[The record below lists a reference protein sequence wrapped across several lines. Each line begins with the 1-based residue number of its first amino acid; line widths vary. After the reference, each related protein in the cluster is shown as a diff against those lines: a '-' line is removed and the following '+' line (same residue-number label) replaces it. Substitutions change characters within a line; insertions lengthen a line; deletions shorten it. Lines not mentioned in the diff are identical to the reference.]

1 MAVQRLPPPPR
12 GEPARRLR
20 QRRGL
25 HVGPADRTAGGE
37 LMTAPSF
44 PRAKWS
50 IAALFCFLGFQYGT
64 WVSRLPALKTR
75 LDLGAGEVGLL
86 LMACGAGA
94 AASFPLVAA
103 LMRRL
108 GSRRLSLA
116 SAACLIAV
124 LAALSAVPD
133 YPLALLAV
141 CADGVLVGCLNVA
154 MNAQG
159 AALEKTYG
167 RTAMSQLHATFSAGL
182 LAAAL
187 LASGVT
193 TLTASVPAHFA
204 VAGALLLLLL
214 AVARPALLRHTDPAA
229 PNEPKK
235 KGRWTLPSAP
245 TLLMGCAMAFG
256 TITEGAMND
265 WSTLYLKD
273 VVRASATVAP
283 LGIAVVSVMMLLA
296 RVCADRWRTRWG
308 DGRVVRAGSAV
319 AAAGLA
325 VALAAGG
332 VVPTLLGFACVGL
345 GAAAVTPCVY
355 VAAAGHGSDALALV
369 AAMGTTG
376 LLAGPALIGFV
387 ASAANL
393 TLGMAVVAASA
404 LTVTLTAFRIPW
416 RTREP
421 APGEGENQPPV
432 AVP

>member
-1 MAVQRLPPPPR
+1 
-12 GEPARRLR
+12 
-20 QRRGL
+20 
-25 HVGPADRTAGGE
+25 
-37 LMTAPSF
+37 MTAPSF
-44 PRAKWS
+44 QRAKWS

-64 WVSRLPALKTR
+64 WISRLPALKSR

-94 AASFPLVAA
+94 AASFPLVAV
-103 LMRRL
+103 LMRRF
-108 GSRRLSLA
+108 GSRLLSLA
-116 SAACLIAV
+116 SAAALIAV

-141 CADGVLVGCLNVA
+141 CADGVAVGCLNVA

-159 AALEKTYG
+159 AALESAHG
-167 RTAMSQLHATFSAGL
+167 RTAMSQLHATFSGGL

-214 AVARPALLRHTDPAA
+214 AGARPGLLTHREPDPAT
-229 PNEPKK
+229 PDGPKRRTRR
-235 KGRWTLPSAP
+235 GLPSGT

-265 WSTLYLKD
+265 WSTLYMKD
-273 VVRASATVAP
+273 VVKASATVAP

-308 DGRVVRAGSAV
+308 DARVVRAGSAV
-319 AAAGLA
+319 AAVGLA
-325 VALAAGG
+325 LALLAGG

-355 VAAAGHGSDALALV
+355 VAAAGRGADALALV

-387 ASAANL
+387 AGAANL
-393 TLGMAVVAASA
+393 TVGMATVAVSA
-404 LTVTLTAFRIPW
+404 LIVTATTFRIPW
-416 RTREP
+416 RAGTPEP
-421 APGEGENQPPV
+421 VG
-432 AVP
+432 

>member
-1 MAVQRLPPPPR
+1 MPER
-12 GEPARRLR
+12 
-20 QRRGL
+20 
-25 HVGPADRTAGGE
+25 
-37 LMTAPSF
+37 SF
-44 PRAKWS
+44 SRAKWS
-50 IAALFCFLGFQYGT
+50 VAALFCFLGFQYGT
-64 WVSRLPALKTR
+64 WISRLPALTAR

-94 AASFPLVAA
+94 AASFPLVAV

-108 GSRRLSLA
+108 GSRLLSLA
-116 SAACLIAV
+116 SAVCLILV
-124 LAALSAVPD
+124 LAALSAVPNF
-133 YPLALLAV
+133 PLALLAV
-141 CADGVLVGCLNVA
+141 CADGVAVGCLNVA

-159 AALEKTYG
+159 AALEKVFD

-193 TLTASVPAHFA
+193 TLTGSVPAHFTA
-204 VAGALLLLLL
+204 AGILLLLLL
-214 AVARPALLRHTDPAA
+214 GGARPGLLPGREPRAAADEPRRRVRRALTS
-229 PNEPKK
+229 
-235 KGRWTLPSAP
+235 GT

-273 VVRASATVAP
+273 VVQASASVAP
-283 LGIAVVSVMMLLA
+283 LGIAVVSVTMLLA

-308 DGRVVRAGSAV
+308 DGPVVRTGSAV

-325 VALAAGG
+325 LALLAGG

-355 VAAAGHGSDALALV
+355 VAAAERGSDALALV

-376 LLAGPALIGFV
+376 LLGGPALIGFV
-387 ASAANL
+387 AGAASL
-393 TLGMAVVAASA
+393 TLGMATVAASA
-404 LTVTLTAFRIPW
+404 LIVTVTAFWIPW
-416 RTREP
+416 RARAGALVET
-421 APGEGENQPPV
+421 
-432 AVP
+432 

>member
-1 MAVQRLPPPPR
+1 MPELP
-12 GEPARRLR
+12 
-20 QRRGL
+20 
-25 HVGPADRTAGGE
+25 
-37 LMTAPSF
+37 F

-64 WVSRLPALKTR
+64 WISRLPALKTR

-94 AASFPLVAA
+94 AASFPLVAV
-103 LMRRL
+103 LMRQL
-108 GSRRLSLA
+108 GSRRLSLV
-116 SAACLIAV
+116 SAGCLIAV
-124 LAALSAVPD
+124 LAALAAVPN

-141 CADGVLVGCLNVA
+141 CADGVAVGCLNVA

-159 AALEKTYG
+159 AALEKAYD

-187 LASGVT
+187 LASGAT
-193 TLTASVPAHFA
+193 TLTGSVPAHFT
-204 VAGALLLLLL
+204 VAGVLLLLLL
-214 AVARPALLRHTDPAA
+214 GGARPGLLPGQEPGAAA
-229 PNEPKK
+229 PDEPKRRV
-235 KGRWTLPSAP
+235 GRALTSGT

-273 VVRASATVAP
+273 VVKAPASVAP

-308 DGRVVRAGSAV
+308 DGRVVRTGSAV

-325 VALAAGG
+325 LALLAGG

-355 VAAAGHGSDALALV
+355 VAAAERGSDALALV

-376 LLAGPALIGFV
+376 LLGGPALIGFV
-387 ASAANL
+387 AGAASL
-393 TLGMAVVAASA
+393 TIGMAAVAVSA
-404 LTVTLTAFRIPW
+404 LIVTVTAFWIPW
-416 RTREP
+416 RSRVTALVET
-421 APGEGENQPPV
+421 
-432 AVP
+432 

>member
-1 MAVQRLPPPPR
+1 MA
-12 GEPARRLR
+12 
-20 QRRGL
+20 
-25 HVGPADRTAGGE
+25 
-37 LMTAPSF
+37 APSF
-44 PRAKWS
+44 QRAKWS

-64 WVSRLPALKTR
+64 WVSRLPALKSR

-94 AASFPLVAA
+94 AASFPLVAV

-108 GSRRLSLA
+108 GSRLLSLA
-116 SAACLIAV
+116 SAAALIAV

-141 CADGVLVGCLNVA
+141 CADGVAVGCLNVA

-159 AALEKTYG
+159 AALERTHG
-167 RTAMSQLHATFSAGL
+167 RTAMSQLHATFSGGL

-214 AVARPALLRHTDPAA
+214 AGARPGLLTRREPDPAA
-229 PNEPKK
+229 PDGPKRSTRR
-235 KGRWTLPSAP
+235 GLPSGT

-273 VVRASATVAP
+273 VVKASATLAP

-308 DGRVVRAGSAV
+308 DARVVRAGSAV
-319 AAAGLA
+319 AAVGLA
-325 VALAAGG
+325 LALLAGG

-355 VAAAGHGSDALALV
+355 VAAAGRGADALALV

-387 ASAANL
+387 AGAANL
-393 TLGMAVVAASA
+393 TVGMAVVAVCA
-404 LTVTLTAFRIPW
+404 LIVTATTFRIPW
-416 RTREP
+416 RAGTPEP
-421 APGEGENQPPV
+421 VG
-432 AVP
+432 

>member
-1 MAVQRLPPPPR
+1 MP
-12 GEPARRLR
+12 
-20 QRRGL
+20 
-25 HVGPADRTAGGE
+25 E
-37 LMTAPSF
+37 LSF

-64 WVSRLPALKTR
+64 WIARLPALKAR

-94 AASFPLVAA
+94 AVSFPLVAV

-108 GSRRLSLA
+108 GSRGLSLA
-116 SAACLIAV
+116 SAGCLIAV
-124 LAALSAVPD
+124 LAALSAVPNF
-133 YPLALLAV
+133 PLALLAV
-141 CADGVLVGCLNVA
+141 CADGVAVGCLNVA

-159 AALEKTYG
+159 AALEKAYD

-193 TLTASVPAHFA
+193 ILTGSVPAHFA
-204 VAGALLLLLL
+204 VAGLLLLLL
-214 AVARPALLRHTDPAA
+214 LGGARPGLLPGREPDPAA
-229 PNEPKK
+229 RDEPKRSVRRALTS
-235 KGRWTLPSAP
+235 GT

-273 VVRASATVAP
+273 VVKASASVAP

-296 RVCADRWRTRWG
+296 RVCADRWRSRWG
-308 DGRVVRAGSAV
+308 DGRVVRTGSAV

-325 VALAAGG
+325 LALLAGG

-355 VAAAGHGSDALALV
+355 VA
-369 AAMGTTG
+369 
-376 LLAGPALIGFV
+376 
-387 ASAANL
+387 
-393 TLGMAVVAASA
+393 
-404 LTVTLTAFRIPW
+404 
-416 RTREP
+416 
-421 APGEGENQPPV
+421 
-432 AVP
+432 

>member
-1 MAVQRLPPPPR
+1 M
-12 GEPARRLR
+12 PA
-20 QRRGL
+20 G
-25 HVGPADRTAGGE
+25 
-37 LMTAPSF
+37 SF
-44 PRAKWS
+44 ARAKWS

-64 WVSRLPALKTR
+64 WIARLPALKSR

-94 AASFPLVAA
+94 AVSFPLVAV

-108 GSRRLSLA
+108 GSRRLSLV
-116 SAACLIAV
+116 SAVALIAV
-124 LAALSAVPD
+124 LAALSAVPN

-141 CADGVLVGCLNVA
+141 AADGVAVGCLNVA

-159 AALEKTYG
+159 AALEKAYD

-187 LASGVT
+187 LASGAT
-193 TLTASVPAHFA
+193 ALTGSVPAHFA
-204 VAGALLLLLL
+204 GAGALLLLLL
-214 AVARPALLRHTDPAA
+214 GGARPGLLAHEEQAPAA
-229 PNEPKK
+229 EGGTKPRARR
-235 KGRWTLPSAP
+235 GLPSGT

-265 WSTLYLKD
+265 WSTLYMKD
-273 VVRASATVAP
+273 VVHASASVAP

-308 DGRVVRAGSAV
+308 DGAVVRAGSAV
-319 AAAGLA
+319 AAVGLA
-325 VALAAGG
+325 LALLAGG

-355 VAAAGHGSDALALV
+355 VAAAGHGPDALALV

-376 LLAGPALIGFV
+376 LLGGPALIGFV

-393 TLGMAVVAASA
+393 TLGMATVVVCA
-404 LTVTLTAFRIPW
+404 LIVTATAFRIPW
-416 RTREP
+416 RARAGALAGTT
-421 APGEGENQPPV
+421 
-432 AVP
+432 